1 MQDLDVIQRQ
11 NSQAHERDIP
21 NQQAN
26 GLYVVAEYHGL
37 HYVGYT
43 THASEAEAN
52 AKACEIGNEVGH
64 RAKVYPPT
72 AIAAARQRAQEA
84 QGVKTDQGAQDDE
97 LLKDLGV
104 SLPAVDAGPGNVSTD
119 APAVVS
125 GDGGSFAGAGA
136 ESSWTDTS
144 TADSDG
150 GSSSSSTD

>member
-37 HYVGYT
+37 HYVGYS
-43 THASEAEAN
+43 THTSEVEAN
-52 AKACEIGNEVGH
+52 AKACEIGNEVGR
-64 RAKVYPPT
+64 RARVYAPT

-84 QGVKTDQGAQDDE
+84 QGVKDDH

-104 SLPAVDAGPGNVSTD
+104 SLPAVDAGPGSVSTD
-119 APAVVS
+119 APAQVNGIVS

>member
-37 HYVGYT
+37 HYVGYS
-43 THASEAEAN
+43 THTSEVEAN
-52 AKACEIGNEVGH
+52 AKACEIGNEVGR

-84 QGVKTDQGAQDDE
+84 QGVEDDQP
-97 LLKDLGV
+97 LKDPGV

-119 APAVVS
+119 ASTIVS
-125 GDGGSFAGAGA
+125 GDGGAFAGAGA
-136 ESSWTDTS
+136 ESTD
-144 TADSDG
+144 
-150 GSSSSSTD
+150 

>member
-21 NQQAN
+21 NQQAK

-37 HYVGYT
+37 HYVGYS
-43 THASEAEAN
+43 THTSEVEAN
-52 AKACEIGNEVGH
+52 AKACEIGNEVGR

-84 QGVKTDQGAQDDE
+84 QGVKDDQGVTTEANLTPESQDRAASEQD
-97 LLKDLGV
+97 K
-104 SLPAVDAGPGNVSTD
+104 
-119 APAVVS
+119 APAIVS

>member
-1 MQDLDVIQRQ
+1 MQDLNVIAQL
-11 NSQAHERDIP
+11 NSEAHERDIP
-21 NQQAN
+21 NQQAK

-37 HYVGYT
+37 HYVGYS
-43 THASEAEAN
+43 THTSEVEAN
-52 AKACEIGNEVGH
+52 AKACEIGNEAGR
-64 RAKVYPPT
+64 RARVYAPT

-84 QGVKTDQGAQDDE
+84 QGVKDDQ
-97 LLKDLGV
+97 LLNQLGV
-104 SLPAVDAGPGNVSTD
+104 TTEANLTPESQDRAASEQDK
-119 APAVVS
+119 APTIVP

>member
-21 NQQAN
+21 NQQAK

-37 HYVGYT
+37 HYVGYS
-43 THASEAEAN
+43 THTSEVEAN
-52 AKACEIGNEVGH
+52 AKACEIGNEVGR

-84 QGVKTDQGAQDDE
+84 QGVKDDQ
-97 LLKDLGV
+97 LLNQLGV
-104 SLPAVDAGPGNVSTD
+104 SLPAVDAGHGSVSTD
-119 APAVVS
+119 APAIVS

>member
-21 NQQAN
+21 NQQAK

-37 HYVGYT
+37 HYVGYS
-43 THASEAEAN
+43 THTSEVEAN
-52 AKACEIGNEVGH
+52 AKACEIGNEVGR

-84 QGVKTDQGAQDDE
+84 QGVKDDQGVTTEANLTPESQDRAASEQD
-97 LLKDLGV
+97 K
-104 SLPAVDAGPGNVSTD
+104 
-119 APAVVS
+119 APTIVP

-150 GSSSSSTD
+150 GSSFSSTD

>member
-1 MQDLDVIQRQ
+1 MQDLNVIAQL
-11 NSQAHERDIP
+11 NSEAHERDIP
-21 NQQAN
+21 NQQAK

-37 HYVGYT
+37 RYVGYS
-43 THASEAEAN
+43 THTSEVEAN
-52 AKACEIGNEVGH
+52 AKACEIGNEVGR

-84 QGVKTDQGAQDDE
+84 QGIKDDQ
-97 LLKDLGV
+97 LLNQLGV
-104 SLPAVDAGPGNVSTD
+104 HQPDHRAYETVATD
-119 APAVVS
+119 APTPVDGIVS